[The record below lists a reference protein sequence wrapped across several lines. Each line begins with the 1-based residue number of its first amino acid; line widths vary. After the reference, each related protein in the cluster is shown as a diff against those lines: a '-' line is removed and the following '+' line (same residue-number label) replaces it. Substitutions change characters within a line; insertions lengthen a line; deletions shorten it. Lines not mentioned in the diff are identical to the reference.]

1 MRLIHK
7 IKQNITL
14 NNSLVLIAICM
25 GNAAFAQTDLPS
37 GKVEVIKSYDAQ
49 LLESNKLQLQGKLP
63 ETNADKKVFTYDL
76 RPEIKEKKP
85 GIKEEVANIKP
96 LTMSAEKLKE
106 SYKGYL
112 KLGTGFP
119 LAGFVEGAYSSTN
132 TKNYFIDL
140 YGHHYG
146 IYSSPRENQVF
157 AETSIGISGTNYL
170 EAGVG
175 MNGHV
180 NVDLNNFRYYGGYNP
195 ADTSFPGDPAK
206 RKFTNVGAGIK
217 IFNSKKNSLDLE
229 YWAGVDMYGYKDNF
243 ASTER
248 GLNLDIGA
256 IKWIADRHNFTLQI
270 TDDLLTYGDTEK
282 NKLNNFNV
290 KPSFTFHG
298 DIFKVKLG
306 ANLVSSTGLS
316 FFPDIEASANISG
329 PSINVFVGAGGDQ
342 YQNSFKRLSTINPFI
357 YTRFAETGNDGPFNT
372 KYFDFYGGVGGGF
385 KAINY
390 RLKVGY
396 KTNKDYAL
404 FVQQQVDLR
413 QFDIIKDDVNIFYI
427 GGELTATFLEK
438 LTTSVNFLQQ
448 NASPR
453 VQARAY
459 GIIPFQIGFN
469 ATYMTLNDKL
479 KLKGDLNFATGSP
492 YRNRF
497 GSIGNLNPLFDLSVR
512 GDYFFTENFGA
523 FLGLNNIAS
532 VKYQRWYKYPSY
544 GINVL
549 GGISLRF

>member
-1 MRLIHK
+1 
-7 IKQNITL
+7 
-14 NNSLVLIAICM
+14 
-25 GNAAFAQTDLPS
+25 
-37 GKVEVIKSYDAQ
+37 
-49 LLESNKLQLQGKLP
+49 
-63 ETNADKKVFTYDL
+63 
-76 RPEIKEKKP
+76 
-85 GIKEEVANIKP
+85 
-96 LTMSAEKLKE
+96 
-106 SYKGYL
+106 
-112 KLGTGFP
+112 
-119 LAGFVEGAYSSTN
+119 
-132 TKNYFIDL
+132 
-140 YGHHYG
+140 
-146 IYSSPRENQVF
+146 
-157 AETSIGISGTNYL
+157 
-170 EAGVG
+170 
-175 MNGHV
+175 
-180 NVDLNNFRYYGGYNP
+180 
-195 ADTSFPGDPAK
+195 
-206 RKFTNVGAGIK
+206 
-217 IFNSKKNSLDLE
+217 
-229 YWAGVDMYGYKDNF
+229 
-243 ASTER
+243 
-248 GLNLDIGA
+248 
-256 IKWIADRHNFTLQI
+256 
-270 TDDLLTYGDTEK
+270 
-282 NKLNNFNV
+282 
-290 KPSFTFHG
+290 
-298 DIFKVKLG
+298 
-306 ANLVSSTGLS
+306 
-316 FFPDIEASANISG
+316 
-329 PSINVFVGAGGDQ
+329 
-342 YQNSFKRLSTINPFI
+342 KRLSTINPFI